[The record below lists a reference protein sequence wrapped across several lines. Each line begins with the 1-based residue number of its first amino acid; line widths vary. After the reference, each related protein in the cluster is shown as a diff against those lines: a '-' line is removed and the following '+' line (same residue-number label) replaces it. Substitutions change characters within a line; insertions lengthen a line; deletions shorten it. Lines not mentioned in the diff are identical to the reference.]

1 MKQRRETI
9 QRQAILDVL
18 KNTSAH
24 PTADTIFEEVRRKIP
39 SISKGT
45 VYRNLKVLRET
56 GRVTELN
63 LEGTVSRY
71 EYRYDRHP
79 HFRCDRCGC
88 VIDLDSALDSELDRK
103 AVEATGLQID
113 YHQLEFRGLCRDC
126 REGDLNKS

>member
-1 MKQRRETI
+1 M
-9 QRQAILDVL
+9 L

-24 PTADTIFEEVRRKIP
+24 PTADTIFEEVRRNLP
-39 SISKGT
+39 SISRGT
-45 VYRNLKVLRET
+45 VYRNLKVLREM

-88 VIDLDSALDSELDRK
+88 VIDLDSAIDSELDRK
-103 AVEATGLQID
+103 AAEVTGLQID
-113 YHQLEFRGLCRDC
+113 CHQLEFRGLCRDC
-126 REGDLNKS
+126 HKDKNQK